1 MGLLRLPVDPNDRR
15 ALWHGETRR
24 TKFKPVDD
32 NFPRLCLRREG
43 VGGSVRD
50 RATVSHL
57 GIRGGAGQMPAR
69 RADSGALNPY
79 LRSSCASGG
88 SIRGRPAHHR
98 YDRAKDVSAPRSDQT
113 TSARRA
119 LHVSLL
125 RNESRPTR
133 VCCSRRSRTTRRTPS
148 RCPTT
153 PPRCS
158 TRPTRESGSGPRHGA
173 AATSA
178 ASIVWSRSAR
188 ACMGASA
195 LPLLLLEAIRA
206 FMTARPPTGKCTRRT
221 INGPASW
228 SRSRKSR

>member
-119 LHVSLL
+119 LRAWSLL
-125 RNESRPTR
+125 RTRPTR
-133 VCCSRRSRTTRRTPS
+133 GCAALRRTPS

>member
-119 LHVSLL
+119 LRAWSLL
-125 RNESRPTR
+125 RGCAARGARGRRGGRHRGVPLRHRDAARAQPASREAARAMEQPR
-133 VCCSRRSRTTRRTPS
+133 HRQLRSSGADRRGHVWVRARSRCSFSRRS
-148 RCPTT
+148 
-153 PPRCS
+153 
-158 TRPTRESGSGPRHGA
+158 
-173 AATSA
+173 
-178 ASIVWSRSAR
+178 
-188 ACMGASA
+188 A
-195 LPLLLLEAIRA
+195 LL
-206 FMTARPPTGKCTRRT
+206 
-221 INGPASW
+221 
-228 SRSRKSR
+228 

>member
-119 LHVSLL
+119 LRAWSLL
-125 RNESRPTR
+125 RNATNRGCAVPLRHRDAARAQPASREAARAMEQPR
-133 VCCSRRSRTTRRTPS
+133 HRQLRSSGADRRGHVWVRARSRCSFSRRS
-148 RCPTT
+148 
-153 PPRCS
+153 
-158 TRPTRESGSGPRHGA
+158 
-173 AATSA
+173 
-178 ASIVWSRSAR
+178 
-188 ACMGASA
+188 A
-195 LPLLLLEAIRA
+195 LL
-206 FMTARPPTGKCTRRT
+206 
-221 INGPASW
+221 
-228 SRSRKSR
+228 